1 MQVKQTVRATQI
13 VRTLPKPP
21 KPAPNPA
28 LVAVAGFVRREI
40 EHAVTPARTAESFTP
55 AAAVAQ
61 SVTTQAVS
69 PLGTQTQLD
78 AEQTATRT
86 ANTLPVALTKLV
98 LKTGWYVTA
107 LGEYSKVGGP
117 DAANLAQLS
126 RSVDEYAMGAAFQ
139 QQILNPMTSRAV
151 MQVAPPHTWY
161 GQMVPG
167 SRILY
172 DNPDTVYRFMA
183 VNKTS
188 TYVIRGK
195 FENWDPAHPENVPAD
210 TTFSLLT
217 GLSGNTAAVL
227 NRDDL
232 EINANGEFQILVSGD
247 PKPADYNGNYLQLT
261 SDSTLIAARDTLS
274 DWNSQQPMSLS
285 IERVSGPPNSFLAQM
300 GIFTIPLIG
309 PAVSDSPLLT
319 QLVSIIPPLPELPI
333 VRGAVTSVIMVIGLQ
348 MEREYIRVAT
358 VDAAT
363 GDKRE
368 PNVFTDPTSNAAFLN
383 TQLQSAGYF
392 QLKDDEAL
400 ILTIDRKDAGYF
412 NVPVTNDWTITD
424 NYWDQQ
430 TSLNNVQAVPDGAGG
445 TKYTIVISKTDPGVY
460 NWVSTG
466 GLNQGTASIRFQ
478 DLGVA
483 VRQSAR
489 RSSRSASF
497 TIRVCSRREPCGSRL
512 RNAIRRSP
520 RGRPAST
527 TASHPSRRHRPRY
540 AVTAP
545 NAATS
550 REKCSTA
557 SAGFGSGPVKRISVA
572 PQATRSATGAMEA
585 STSMPP
591 SESRRNN
598 AVPCTCR
605 SVGSPPT
612 SPMACFIAGIA
623 PLRSVMA
630 GPHGIHRQ
638 PNLDS
643 LRATL
648 LFTVPLI
655 QIGIPPGCNGF
666 GA

>member
-1 MQVKQTVRATQI
+1 MAKTPCSHSTDDNYARFVGRVGGLAVALGIGVAIANSPGVASAQDGQSAEKASTTSESTSTKPPGKDNDPVKSVVRQIHSRLNEVREKVESAREDVSSRLQSRSSHEPSESSDMQVKQTVRATQI

-430 TSLNNVQAVPDGAGG
+430 TSLNNVQAVPDAAGG
-445 TKYTIVISKTDPGVY
+445 TQYTIVISKTDPRVY

-478 DLGVA
+478 DLGAGSPTVSSQVVKISELHDEGVLPPGTVWVTPEERDA
-483 VRQSAR
+483 QIAARQ
-489 RSSRSASF
+489 
-497 TIRVCSRREPCGSRL
+497 
-512 RNAIRRSP
+512 
-520 RGRPAST
+520 
-527 TASHPSRRHRPRY
+527 
-540 AVTAP
+540 
-545 NAATS
+545 
-550 REKCSTA
+550 
-557 SAGFGSGPVKRISVA
+557 AGFNNRFA
-572 PQATRSATGAMEA
+572 PFPQT
-585 STSMPP
+585 
-591 SESRRNN
+591 
-598 AVPCTCR
+598 
-605 SVGSPPT
+605 
-612 SPMACFIAGIA
+612 
-623 PLRSVMA
+623 
-630 GPHGIHRQ
+630 
-638 PNLDS
+638 
-643 LRATL
+643 
-648 LFTVPLI
+648 
-655 QIGIPPGCNGF
+655 
-666 GA
+666 